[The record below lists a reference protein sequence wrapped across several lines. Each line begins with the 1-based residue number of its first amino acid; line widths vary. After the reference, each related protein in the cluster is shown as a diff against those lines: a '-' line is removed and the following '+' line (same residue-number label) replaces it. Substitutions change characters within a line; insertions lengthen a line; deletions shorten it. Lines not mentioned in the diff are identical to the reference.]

1 MRQRERGGAVVVVM
15 LVLTA
20 TLAASAALA
29 QVQRTS
35 LHATQLTRSTADG
48 LYCAEAGLVAA
59 RATVLAHAGGLDAWL
74 GTGTEPGWLSVVDH
88 DLDADGAADF
98 TITLAD
104 NDDEA
109 ANDLAHDTD
118 GTVYIVS
125 TCIRHPE
132 SKTQVTELVTSTG
145 QRKLWMRT
153 E

>member
-35 LHATQLTRSTADG
+35 LHAVQLTRATADG
-48 LYCAEAGLVAA
+48 LYCAEAGLVAT
-59 RATVLAHAGGLDAWL
+59 RAAVLAHGSLDPWL
-74 GTGTEPGWLSVVDH
+74 GTGTEPGWLSPISHDVDG
-88 DLDADGAADF
+88 DGTADF

-109 ANDLAHDTD
+109 VTDLAHDSD
-118 GTVYIVS
+118 GTIYIVS

-132 SKTQVTELVTSTG
+132 SRTQVTELVTSTG
-145 QRKLWMRT
+145 QRRLWMRT